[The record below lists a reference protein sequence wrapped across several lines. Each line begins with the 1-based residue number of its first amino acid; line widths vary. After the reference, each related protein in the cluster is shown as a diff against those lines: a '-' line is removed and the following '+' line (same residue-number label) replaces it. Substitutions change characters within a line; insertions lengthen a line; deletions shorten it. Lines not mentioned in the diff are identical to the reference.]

1 MGGKSDSGGDNSQ
14 NEMAAANQQL
24 IEQQQLAWAQKQA
37 QTKAAE
43 EPVKKEE
50 EKKVEEPVTEAVQKP
65 AEAVVPGSENLTGLG
80 DALVGGLA
88 GAQQIADQTTRV
100 GADPQKYGGAFDP
113 YTGTFTG
120 QPGISGS
127 V

>member
-1 MGGKSDSGGDNSQ
+1 MGGKNDSGGDNSQ
-14 NEMAAANQQL
+14 NEMAAANQAL

-43 EPVKKEE
+43 EPLKKEE
-50 EKKVEEPVTEAVQKP
+50 EKKVEEPVVEGLEKKAD
-65 AEAVVPGSENLTGLG
+65 EVVPGSENLTGLG
-80 DALVGGLA
+80 DAMVSGLV
-88 GAQQIADQTTRV
+88 ADQTARV
-100 GADPQKYGGAFDP
+100 TADPQKYGKTFDP

-120 QPGISGS
+120 QNVSGS

>member
-1 MGGKSDSGGDNSQ
+1 MGGKSDSGDGGQQDMS
-14 NEMAAANQQL
+14 AANQAL

-43 EPVKKEE
+43 EPVKAAEEKAKAEDPKISETIQQKEE
-50 EKKVEEPVTEAVQKP
+50 D
-65 AEAVVPGSENLTGLG
+65 VVPGSENLTGLG
-80 DALVGGLA
+80 DALVGGLGETQVA
-88 GAQQIADQTTRV
+88 NQISRV
-100 GADPQKYGGAFDP
+100 TADPQKYGGSFDP

-120 QPGISGS
+120 QNVSGS

>member
-1 MGGKSDSGGDNSQ
+1 MGGKSDSGDSGQQDQS
-14 NEMAAANQQL
+14 AANQAL

-37 QTKAAE
+37 QQQAAE

-50 EKKVEEPVTEAVQKP
+50 EKKVEKPVEELTTKK
-65 AEAVVPGSENLTGLG
+65 AEEVVPGSENLTGLG

-88 GAQQIADQTTRV
+88 GSKQIADQTSRV
-100 GADPQKYGGAFDP
+100 TADPQKYGGSFDP

-120 QPGISGS
+120 QNTSGS